1 MLFYYVLI
9 LINDLIQFVTKYQIG
24 GYQGYL
30 YYDLKIVMITQF
42 NYRVARIGFIGTS
55 ALERC
60 LRRIEIY

>member
-1 MLFYYVLI
+1 
-9 LINDLIQFVTKYQIG
+9 
-24 GYQGYL
+24 
-30 YYDLKIVMITQF
+30 MITQF